1 MHRQRVVNI
10 WPRRSLPRSGRGHA
24 PLDRAAQVAPP
35 RTAPLRLMLGVDGAL
50 TQMTPE
56 QPSPVGS
63 NVSHSAIRRLRM
75 VRDMPAPAQP
85 RRSFRCRISAPRP
98 PHAQNFTPAAGSA
111 RILRVRGSDRLQ
123 LRGRVLRQRAAARV
137 GTGFA
142 RHPLGFWRTTA
153 QEIGHILGQNV
164 LSDRAGSIG
173 GARRDR
179 TADLLH
185 AMQALSQ
192 LSYGPTEWAA
202 KVRKGRRAVK
212 EQRALILQSGAM
224 ERCSGASAVAQ
235 DGLDPRQC
243 TLPAEQGQGRIDWR

>member
-1 MHRQRVVNI
+1 MGLLESKRVDRGWDLDTGMHRQRVVNI

-98 PHAQNFTPAAGSA
+98 PPAA
-111 RILRVRGSDRLQ
+111 Q
-123 LRGRVLRQRAAARV
+123 
-137 GTGFA
+137 
-142 RHPLGFWRTTA
+142 
-153 QEIGHILGQNV
+153 
-164 LSDRAGSIG
+164 
-173 GARRDR
+173 
-179 TADLLH
+179 
-185 AMQALSQ
+185 MQAVELPGQRYLSAPGFRIPSPKLGAFQ
-192 LSYGPTEWAA
+192 SPSTTQHGLRTYCG
-202 KVRKGRRAVK
+202 
-212 EQRALILQSGAM
+212 ALG
-224 ERCSGASAVAQ
+224 
-235 DGLDPRQC
+235 
-243 TLPAEQGQGRIDWR
+243 